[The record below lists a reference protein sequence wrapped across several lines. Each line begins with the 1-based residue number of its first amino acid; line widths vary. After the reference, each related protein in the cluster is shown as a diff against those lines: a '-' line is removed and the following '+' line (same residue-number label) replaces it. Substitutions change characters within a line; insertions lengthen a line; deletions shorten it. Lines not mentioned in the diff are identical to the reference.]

1 MNEFDIL
8 RSVPPARARSEG
20 LDGRGREVA
29 WYRTGDAAIGH
40 NKEETSPDR
49 LPVKGQRQGL
59 QIVVGSRETR
69 EYVLTNKEKAYF
81 AGETGTTNTRS
92 YAGLIVELHKFL
104 EGWDLALGDV
114 PLSSWGLRSACVLPQ
129 SVTREYVIE
138 QTTETVFLADRE
150 NILLVSYSSNHSGR
164 AAFEPR
170 FDIRS
175 IWEEGRPEYETHWD
189 QSRRVLALR
198 RVDHPE
204 RTEEQDYPVWVAVAC
219 DRPAEFV
226 PHEAYRK
233 TTYTKDAARRAMAS
247 AVPYSPGLLE
257 FAFESDEGFAAS
269 VTFCVAV
276 GDTLAAASELAVRGL
291 LDEFALY
298 DDKMRRTA
306 DLLDGAGIAAH
317 DNDYRLALQWAA
329 ASVDALIMNQL
340 GRGIFAGLHWFPNYW
355 GRDTFIALPG
365 ACLVRGEFDA
375 AREILESFAV
385 MQETSEDSLLYGR
398 IPNLAMPGEV
408 YYNTADGTWW
418 FVRETYE
425 YLRYTGDLEFAGR
438 FMPVIERAI
447 DGALAN
453 RTDESGLLLHGNA
466 ETWMDAGG
474 ESSPFSPRGNR
485 AVEVQVLWHT
495 ALLSG
500 AFIAETL
507 GKDALAARWREVAGR
522 VRDAFLREFPDA
534 DTQGLF
540 DHLDPDGTPD
550 RQIRPNQIFAATVPW
565 DDLLPRESER
575 AMIELV
581 RETCVLRHGVTSLH
595 TEDPNFHP
603 CHLDLERYHFDEAY
617 HNGDVWV
624 WLTGPVVSALVKHGL
639 VDAAW
644 KQTSMLADLM
654 FDEGAA
660 GTLPEL
666 RNGVPPERGE
676 NVAGAVTQAW
686 SLSEFLRNFYQDYLG
701 VRPNVLSGTV
711 DVRPALPPGCD
722 WMAAPVRVGAGSLFV
737 LHRTARG
744 VGAGCTSIAADSDA
758 PPLTVRFTPRFPL
771 GADVQEDGEVIEA
784 ELKPG
789 GSLRFV
795 VEESDGVWK
804 AGLADDA
811 PACPSELP

>member
-1 MNEFDIL
+1 MTPRVAAWPEG
-8 RSVPPARARSEG
+8 PPHGGRRAWQGSCR
-20 LDGRGREVA
+20 RF
-29 WYRTGDAAIGH
+29 TGEATIRDP
-40 NKEETSPDR
+40 EETSGSQR
-49 LPVKGQRQGL
+49 LPLRGRRQGL
-59 QIVVGSRETR
+59 QIVVGPRETR
-69 EYVLTNKEKAYF
+69 EYILTNKEKAYF
-81 AGETGTTNTRS
+81 AGETGTTTTRS
-92 YAGLIVELHKFL
+92 YAGLIVELHKYL
-104 EGWDLALGDV
+104 EGWDLVLGDV
-114 PLSSWGLRSACVLPQ
+114 PLSSWGLKSACVLPQ
-129 SVTREYVIE
+129 SVTREYIIE

-175 IWEEGRPEYETHWD
+175 IWEEGQPEYETHWD
-189 QSRRVLALR
+189 DGRRVLALR

-204 RTEEQDYPVWVAVAC
+204 RTDEQDYPVWVAVAC

-226 PHEAYRK
+226 PHEAYRQ

-247 AVPYSPGLLE
+247 ASPYSPGRLE
-257 FAFESDEGFAAS
+257 FAFESDEGFAGS

-276 GDTLAAASELAVRGL
+276 GDTLRATSELALRGL

-306 DLLDGAGIAAH
+306 DLLDGGGVAAH

-365 ACLVRGEFDA
+365 ACLARGEFDT
-375 AREILESFAV
+375 AREILEAFGAL
-385 MQETSEDSLLYGR
+385 QQTDEDSLLFGR

-418 FVRETYE
+418 LVREAYE
-425 YLRYTGDLEFAGR
+425 YLRYTGDLEFAER
-438 FMPVIERAI
+438 FLPVVERAI
-447 DGALAN
+447 DGALSR
-453 RTDESGLLLHGNA
+453 RTDAEGFLLHGQA

-474 ESSPFSPRGNR
+474 EKNPFSPRGNR

-500 AFIAETL
+500 AAIADAL
-507 GKDALAARWREVAGR
+507 GKEEQASRWREAAEAVGA
-522 VRDAFLREFPDA
+522 AFLREFPDPA
-534 DTQGLF
+534 THGLF

-550 RQIRPNQIFAATVPW
+550 RRIRPNQMFAATVPW
-565 DDLLPRESER
+565 DDLLPREDER
-575 AMIELV
+575 EMLELV

-595 TEDPNFHP
+595 TEDPDFHP

-624 WLTGPVVSALVKHGL
+624 WLSGPVVSALVKHGL

-644 KQTSMLADLM
+644 EQTAMLTDLV

-666 RNGVPPERGE
+666 RNGVPGEHGE
-676 NVAGAVTQAW
+676 NVAGAVSQAW
-686 SLSEFLRNFYQDYLG
+686 SLAEFLRNFYQDYLG
-701 VRPNVLSGTV
+701 VRPNVLEGTV
-711 DVRPALPPGCD
+711 DIRPALPSSCSWLG
-722 WMAAPVRVGAGSLFV
+722 ATVRVGEGSIFV
-737 LHRTARG
+737 LHRVDAEGGR
-744 VGAGCTSIAADSDA
+744 ACTVVVADGDA
-758 PPLTVRFTPRFPL
+758 PSLTVRFVPSIPP
-771 GADVQEDGEVIEA
+771 GAGVQEEGETIEVVL
-784 ELKPG
+784 EPG
-789 GSLRFV
+789 GRVRFAI
-795 VEESDGVWK
+795 EEHDGTWE
-804 AGLADDA
+804 ARLADADESF
-811 PACPSELP
+811 ACPGELP